1 MIVILK
7 QHTTAAE
14 LKLLTD
20 KLGSY
25 GITAYKALNGTALVL
40 PNASSAMLEDIG
52 IADSFQ
58 KLIDTNTP
66 YQFASK
72 AYKQNTTFAVN
83 NVLIGNTHFNMV
95 AGPCSVES
103 EEQIFKTAAF
113 LSKLGVKF
121 IRGGAYKPRTSP
133 YSFKGLGKDGLKL
146 ISKAAKQYNLNVVT
160 ELMDLSLLDEV
171 MSNADIIQIG
181 SRNMSNFYM
190 LNELG
195 KINKPVLLKRG
206 MQAKISEW
214 LLAADYILQG
224 GNEQVIL
231 CERGIRSFDS
241 ELRNVMDIGA
251 IALLNQLTHL
261 PVWADPSHGTGM
273 AQIVPSMAKAAV
285 VAGANGIMVEIHPNP
300 SKALSDAKQAISFDT
315 FEQLFLQI
323 NLLVS
328 ESYLSKLQINA
339 GAAIA

>member
-1 MIVILK
+1 MIAFLK
-7 QHTTAAE
+7 QHTTTAE

-20 KLGSY
+20 KLSSY
-25 GITAYKALNGTALVL
+25 GFSAYNALNGAALVL
-40 PNASSAMLEDIG
+40 PSANSAMLEDIG
-52 IADSFQ
+52 IASAFE

-66 YQFASK
+66 YQFASR
-72 AYKQNTTFAVN
+72 AYKTTTTFTVN
-83 NVLIGNTHFNMV
+83 NVLVGNTHFNMV

-146 ISKAAKQYNLNVVT
+146 IHQAAKEYNLNVVT

-171 MSNADIIQIG
+171 MAYADIVQIG
-181 SRNMSNFYM
+181 SRNMSNFYL

-206 MQAKISEW
+206 MQAKINEW
-214 LLAADYILQG
+214 LLAADYVLQG

-231 CERGIRSFDS
+231 CERGIRSFDT

-261 PVWADPSHGTGM
+261 PVWADPSHGTGI
-273 AQIVPSMAKAAV
+273 AQIVPPLAKAAT
-285 VAGANGIMVEIHPNP
+285 VAGANGLIVEIHPNP
-300 SKALSDAKQAISFDT
+300 AKALSDAKQAIAFDT
-315 FEQLFLQI
+315 FEQLVSQI
-323 NLLVS
+323 NSLVS
-328 ESYLSKLQINA
+328 ESYSSKSQINA